1 MQVFIGCVYGCATGI
16 LKLKMKWRD
25 QGKVIHQKVHA
36 RANEMEELIKKIASV
51 YLSLDMASL

>member
-1 MQVFIGCVYGCATGI
+1 
-16 LKLKMKWRD
+16 MKWRD